1 MNYKVR
7 FLFWLPV
14 LLAIIACSTVTPLL
28 QATPTLPPLP
38 KYSSGKPTYTPSP
51 TTTPIPSPTN
61 TPTSTLPSPSPTPLS
76 TSTQT
81 PTSLPLLTQR
91 SIFENLWSIVD
102 DTYVYPDFNGLDWN
116 AIHQEYRQKISAGLT
131 NAQFYLAMNEVIN
144 QLGDDHSFFLDPQQ
158 VAEQNADYLGT
169 YDYVGIG
176 VLVSAVPERQRAV
189 ILSVFSDSPAEA
201 AGLQPRDSILSVD
214 GTPILDEDGFLRDI
228 VRGPEGTTI
237 TVAVQTPGDGCPFG
251 SADNIP

>member
-1 MNYKVR
+1 MNYKVP

-51 TTTPIPSPTN
+51 TTTPLPSPTH
-61 TPTSTLPSPSPTPLS
+61 TPPSTPPSPSPTPLS

-91 SIFENLWSIVD
+91 SIFENLWSIVN
-102 DTYVYPDFNGLDWN
+102 DTYVYPDFNGLDLN

-131 NAQFYLAMNEVIN
+131 NAPFYLAMCAVIKKH
-144 QLGDDHSFFLDPQQ
+144 GDDHSFFLDP
-158 VAEQNADYLGT
+158 
-169 YDYVGIG
+169 
-176 VLVSAVPERQRAV
+176 
-189 ILSVFSDSPAEA
+189 
-201 AGLQPRDSILSVD
+201 
-214 GTPILDEDGFLRDI
+214 
-228 VRGPEGTTI
+228 
-237 TVAVQTPGDGCPFG
+237 
-251 SADNIP
+251 